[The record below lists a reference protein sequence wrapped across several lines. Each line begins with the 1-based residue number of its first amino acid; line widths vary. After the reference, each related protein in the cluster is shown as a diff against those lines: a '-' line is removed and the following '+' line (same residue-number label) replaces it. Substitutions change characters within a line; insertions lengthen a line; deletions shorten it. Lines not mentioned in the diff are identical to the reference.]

1 MEPLVKELIVLQIIY
16 SFMLSKIK
24 QDEHFSKA
32 EDESQDTTSYDDVI
46 ISSSMKISLIKIIN
60 EVQNNVLLKE
70 IMRVGESTA
79 GGSSTRMNINEI
91 LTIIRE
97 LFPLQRIVL
106 ADGQL
111 SFRNLKIV
119 DLKGLIREKYGVYR
133 DKQVKFIKQLDDTIL
148 KLKNLQTEDSWA
160 ETERKSIANVERVSE
175 ETKQPA
181 VTATT
186 RLPTSSSSSP
196 SSSSSSSSS
205 SPSPPSSS
213 LPLSQSTVT
222 VEVPPS
228 VAPGTATAARS
239 TATTPPTTTTT
250 TASATKPKN
259 RVTKPQTPPV
269 KATDSKREKL
279 LQLYRDTV
287 LNKLQSKNKILDRL
301 FANLGKRNTSRH
313 IVNELLQ
320 LEKIK
325 TTTPLSVH
333 NLHFILQ
340 KSVTDGVMSSV
351 TGSRTWAVARQ
362 AQVELDDTVQ
372 FMRRALE

>member
-46 ISSSMKISLIKIIN
+46 INNSMKISLVKIIN

-70 IMRVGESTA
+70 IMRVGENTA

-111 SFRNLKIV
+111 SFRNLKMV

-133 DKQVKFIKQLDDTIL
+133 DKQVKFIQQLDETIL
-148 KLKNLQTEDSWA
+148 KLKNLKTDNSQVEIEGTPATSA
-160 ETERKSIANVERVSE
+160 ERVPE
-175 ETKQPA
+175 ETKKPV
-181 VTATT
+181 VTTA
-186 RLPTSSSSSP
+186 RLPVSSP
-196 SSSSSSSSS
+196 SSSSFSQ
-205 SPSPPSSS
+205 PKVAVEAPPSA
-213 LPLSQSTVT
+213 T
-222 VEVPPS
+222 PS
-228 VAPGTATAARS
+228 AATTARS
-239 TATTPPTTTTT
+239 TATTPPTTTVPTT
-250 TASATKPKN
+250 TATKPKN

-269 KATDSKREKL
+269 RTMDSKREKL

-301 FANLGKRNTSRH
+301 FANLGKRTTSRR

-362 AQVELDDTVQ
+362 AQIELDDTVQ

>member
-133 DKQVKFIKQLDDTIL
+133 DKQVKFIQQLDDTIL

>member
-32 EDESQDTTSYDDVI
+32 EDESKDTTSYDDVI

-70 IMRVGESTA
+70 IMRVGENTA

-133 DKQVKFIKQLDDTIL
+133 DKQVKFIQQLDDTIL
-148 KLKNLQTEDSWA
+148 KLKNLQTEDSRA

-181 VTATT
+181 VTTTT

-196 SSSSSSSSS
+196 S
-205 SPSPPSSS
+205 PSSSS

-228 VAPGTATAARS
+228 VAPGTATAPRS
-239 TATTPPTTTTT
+239 TATTPPTTTTTTPPTTTTT

-269 KATDSKREKL
+269 RTTDSKREKL

-362 AQVELDDTVQ
+362 AQIELDDTVQ

>member
-1 MEPLVKELIVLQIIY
+1 
-16 SFMLSKIK
+16 
-24 QDEHFSKA
+24 
-32 EDESQDTTSYDDVI
+32 
-46 ISSSMKISLIKIIN
+46 
-60 EVQNNVLLKE
+60 
-70 IMRVGESTA
+70 MRVGESTA

-133 DKQVKFIKQLDDTIL
+133 DKQVKFIQQLDDTIL

-259 RVTKPQTPPV
+259 RVTKPQDSTSKGDGFKTREAAATLQGHGPQQTTV
-269 KATDSKREKL
+269 KEQD
-279 LQLYRDTV
+279 
-287 LNKLQSKNKILDRL
+287 
-301 FANLGKRNTSRH
+301 
-313 IVNELLQ
+313 
-320 LEKIK
+320 
-325 TTTPLSVH
+325 P
-333 NLHFILQ
+333 
-340 KSVTDGVMSSV
+340 
-351 TGSRTWAVARQ
+351 RQ
-362 AQVELDDTVQ
+362 AVCKSGEEKHQ
-372 FMRRALE
+372 

>member
-32 EDESQDTTSYDDVI
+32 EDESKDTTSYDDVI

-70 IMRVGESTA
+70 IMRVGENTA

-133 DKQVKFIKQLDDTIL
+133 DKQVKFIQQLDDTIL
-148 KLKNLQTEDSWA
+148 KLKNLQTEDSRA

-181 VTATT
+181 VTTTT

-196 SSSSSSSSS
+196 S
-205 SPSPPSSS
+205 PSSSS

-228 VAPGTATAARS
+228 VAPGTATAPRS

-269 KATDSKREKL
+269 RTTDSKREKL

-362 AQVELDDTVQ
+362 AQIELDDTVQ